1 MKRGLIPCFLL
12 MALLSAC
19 GGTVTPPAP
28 TSLGAATVQGGQGLG
43 LLGASTAP
51 EVGVPGVTAP
61 AAGLAPRSDV
71 ASSTALPAGT
81 LVAGTVSCGADL
93 LLYAP
98 LNAPLEQ
105 RRRLLRVNRAAQTVV
120 NIDLGLTATEGVTSL
135 LCAQTG
141 GVQTGGPADDL
152 WMTVHSDGA
161 QGSVIAHLLPD
172 GHLRRFPVGAVAD
185 TLNTLTRTPD
195 GRLWFLQYKQARLG
209 EFDPATGL
217 VRSHPV
223 GEHASHLRLGQDGAL
238 YYSQFY
244 TNPAVVRFDTVT
256 GSSSVLAVGAKSLP
270 RANVQTGGAVWFVDA
285 WNQSLSRL
293 DLLSRQVTQAS
304 LPAGA
309 VPGELVAAPDGTLWV
324 SDASRHVLYRLASG
338 SLQAATVALPGAA
351 SDGPRALS
359 IDDAGTLWYE
369 SAGQLV
375 RQP

>member
-1 MKRGLIPCFLL
+1 MKRGLFPCFLL

-28 TSLGAATVQGGQGLG
+28 TSLGAATVQGSHPVSIP
-43 LLGASTAP
+43 GASNAP
-51 EVGVPGVTAP
+51 EVNVSAVV
-61 AAGLAPRSDV
+61 LEPRPNP
-71 ASSTALPAGT
+71 ASSVALPTGT
-81 LVAGTVSCGADL
+81 LVVGTVPCGADL

-98 LNAPLEQ
+98 VNAPLEQ
-105 RRRLLRVNRAAQTVV
+105 RRRLLRVNRASQKVQS
-120 NIDLGLTATEGVTSL
+120 IDLGLAATEGVTSL
-135 LCAQTG
+135 LC
-141 GVQTGGPADDL
+141 VQTGGMQTGDVQKGGVASDV
-152 WMTVHSDGA
+152 WMTVHSGGA

-172 GHLRRFPVGAVAD
+172 GSLRRFPVGAVAD
-185 TLNTLTRTPD
+185 TLNSLTRTPD

-209 EFDPATGL
+209 EFDPSTGL
-217 VRSHPV
+217 VRSHAV
-223 GEHASHLRLGQDGAL
+223 GEHASNLALGQDGAL

-244 TNPAVVRFDTVT
+244 TNPAVVRFDTAT

-270 RANVQTGGAVWFVDA
+270 RASVQTGGAVWFVDA

-293 DLLSRQVTQAS
+293 DVLSRQVTQVN

-324 SDASRHVLYRLASG
+324 SDASRHVLYKLAGG
-338 SLQAATVALPGAA
+338 SLQAVTVPLLGAA

-359 IDDAGTLWYE
+359 VDDAGTLWYE

-375 RQP
+375 SQQ